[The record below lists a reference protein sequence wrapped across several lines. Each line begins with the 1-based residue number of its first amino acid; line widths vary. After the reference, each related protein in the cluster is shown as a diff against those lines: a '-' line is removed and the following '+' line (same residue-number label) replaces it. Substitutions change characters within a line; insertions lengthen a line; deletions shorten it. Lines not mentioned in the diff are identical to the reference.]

1 MNAFRAFSAAFV
13 LAALS
18 AIVTVDAQTT
28 LPPVN
33 VEANYC
39 DYAVNCTFSSGMD
52 AFLVPIGP
60 AFPPNAD
67 SISPD
72 DNPLIATCNSLR
84 NRAAQIG
91 CDTSNP
97 PPAPGFPSPTQGSW
111 APNGCGDGSITT
123 RILMDILGSQIDG
136 YTGDHTNPLPGVSF
150 KEPCDAHDRCYHMS
164 ASKSICDHAFAHSLD
179 HSCHDQATDSLFAQC
194 MLFAGAYATAV
205 DEHGQSAYGA
215 DQWAMECA
223 KISSELNS
231 GNCVSS

>member
-1 MNAFRAFSAAFV
+1 MNTFRAFSAAFL
-13 LAALS
+13 LAAVS

-97 PPAPGFPSPTQGSW
+97 PPAPGFPSPTRGSW
-111 APNGCGDGSITT
+111 APNGCGDDSWLSNVA
-123 RILMDILGSQIDG
+123 RQIHDL
-136 YTGDHTNPLPGVSF
+136 DNPLPGVSF
-150 KEPCDAHDRCYHMS
+150 RKACDDHDRCYHLWEKKGCDGQLARDLS
-164 ASKSICDHAFAHSLD
+164 EVCSKASDAVACLNVATLYTDAVVVKGQAAWESDHLN
-179 HSCHDQATDSLFAQC
+179 
-194 MLFAGAYATAV
+194 
-205 DEHGQSAYGA
+205 
-215 DQWAMECA
+215 MECA
-223 KISSELNS
+223 KISQKLRDGDCMS
-231 GNCVSS
+231 